1 MNLKFYGSLRELSK
15 IIDSLEF
22 RGGWVKPAQ
31 RNKKVFRFNNGAL
44 MNWWPSS
51 GSINF
56 QGNIESKEQVQA
68 VLAPMLFSKL
78 GETSSRTT
86 QKNVWFQ

>member
-1 MNLKFYGSLRELSK
+1 MNLKFYGSIRELSK
-15 IIDSLEF
+15 IIDSSEF
-22 RGGWVKPAQ
+22 RGGWAKPAQ

-56 QGNIESKEQVQA
+56 QGNIEAKEEVQA
-68 VLAPMLFSKL
+68 VLTPLLFSKM
-78 GETSSRTT
+78 GETSSRTS
-86 QKNVWFQ
+86 QNVFWP